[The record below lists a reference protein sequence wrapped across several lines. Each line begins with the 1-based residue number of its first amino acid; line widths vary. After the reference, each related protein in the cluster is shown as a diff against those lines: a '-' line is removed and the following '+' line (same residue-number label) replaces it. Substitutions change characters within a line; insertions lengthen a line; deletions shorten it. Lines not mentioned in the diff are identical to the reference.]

1 MFTQKGDKKHRKDEE
16 TKDKRARERILHG
29 LQLWKTSHEKT
40 ERKARKTTRKWC
52 RKNRNELYVSG
63 HPRRRTSENVVGKR
77 RVGHEEGARRQV
89 RQKGRVH

>member
-1 MFTQKGDKKHRKDEE
+1 MKRPKRQKIK
-16 TKDKRARERILHG
+16 G
-29 LQLWKTSHEKT
+29 LGNASCMNYNYGKTSHEKT

-52 RKNRNELYVSG
+52 RKDRNELYVSG

-77 RVGHEEGARRQV
+77 RARREEGARRQV

>member
-1 MFTQKGDKKHRKDEE
+1 MKEQKIK
-16 TKDKRARERILHG
+16 G
-29 LQLWKTSHEKT
+29 LGNASCMGYNYGKMGHEKT
-40 ERKARKTTRKWC
+40 ERKGRKRVRKRC
-52 RKNRNELYVSG
+52 RKNRNELYVLG